1 MQLRKIL
8 SLVGLSL
15 LLTGCGTT
23 TNSTTTTSNGTTTTS
38 STTTTTS
45 STKAKTSTE
54 LAALETEYGTFSIT
68 PETSTYESN
77 ISYDSSTNTY
87 TIAVD
92 ADKVTY
98 VVKGYFAGSIVIDDV
113 NNLSDTTTGYKGVC
127 LELQGAALVS
137 TDGDPV
143 IKYDVGKKNVE
154 IKSKNGYTNHVIANG
169 SANAI
174 ESDNNVEL
182 SGKGTLNITAAQE
195 HAIEADGDITIYSAG
210 TYIVTTGHDGF
221 HGHNFYTYT
230 DDGDV
235 FSGTLTMYDIVSQA
249 IEATDDTALDGLI
262 DITGGTINVD
272 NAESVFK
279 TDTTLTIGA
288 DAKVVATNLTGDP
301 VVKLDD
307 NTKTVTITVNGTFTV
322 DGAAYTKT
330 SI

>member
-23 TNSTTTTSNGTTTTS
+23 TNSGTTTSNGTTTTS
-38 STTTTTS
+38 STTTTTSTTTSTTTTTS

-68 PETSTYESN
+68 PETTTYESN

-154 IKSKNGYTNHVIANG
+154 IKSK
-169 SANAI
+169 
-174 ESDNNVEL
+174 
-182 SGKGTLNITAAQE
+182 
-195 HAIEADGDITIYSAG
+195 
-210 TYIVTTGHDGF
+210 
-221 HGHNFYTYT
+221 
-230 DDGDV
+230 
-235 FSGTLTMYDIVSQA
+235 
-249 IEATDDTALDGLI
+249 
-262 DITGGTINVD
+262 
-272 NAESVFK
+272 
-279 TDTTLTIGA
+279 
-288 DAKVVATNLTGDP
+288 
-301 VVKLDD
+301 
-307 NTKTVTITVNGTFTV
+307 
-322 DGAAYTKT
+322 
-330 SI
+330 